1 MKTVLQEPVLPRLT
15 VRFDK
20 PQHEPARNALFP
32 EQKRRYEQDAVHYQE
47 TVEAPLIQEW
57 RVASDERIS
66 LLPEKSVVATETSS
80 GHKYIVAENDVFRH
94 CTIPYDDC
102 EAASHSDSVLIQI
115 VPVDKFRAFRTE
127 LWLTTADYN

>member
-47 TVEAPLIQEW
+47 TVEA
-57 RVASDERIS
+57 R
-66 LLPEKSVVATETSS
+66 
-80 GHKYIVAENDVFRH
+80 
-94 CTIPYDDC
+94 
-102 EAASHSDSVLIQI
+102 
-115 VPVDKFRAFRTE
+115 
-127 LWLTTADYN
+127 